1 VAALDD
7 KELIAL
13 GRSVIEADARAV
25 RDVVRALNDEFVAVA
40 RLLCDGT
47 GKLLVT
53 GSGTSATIAARA
65 AHLFSVCGTPAFHL
79 SPADGLH
86 GGLGV
91 LQSNDL
97 LLALSKNGSS
107 NELNEFCARA
117 KSLCRGV
124 VAVTAV
130 ADSPLAAIADHVI
143 QLSLDDD
150 ADLGAVVAT
159 GSSLAMAA
167 LVDALVEIARVA
179 RDYDWERLFFTHPS
193 GAVGR
198 DAGRELERL
207 AGRKSASDDR

>member
-1 VAALDD
+1 MASLDD
-7 KELIAL
+7 AKLIAV

-25 RDVVRALNDEFVAVA
+25 RDALRSMNDEFINVA
-40 RLLCDGT
+40 RLICDGS

-97 LLALSKNGSS
+97 LLALSKGGDSH
-107 NELNEFCARA
+107 ELTDFCTRA
-117 KSLCRGV
+117 KSLCRSV
-124 VAVTAV
+124 IAVTAV
-130 ADSPLAAIADHVI
+130 AESPLASIADHVI
-143 QLSLDDD
+143 QLSLEDD
-150 ADLGAVVAT
+150 ADLGAIVAT

-167 LVDALVEIARVA
+167 LVDALVEISRVA

-198 DAGRELERL
+198 DASRKLERL
-207 AGRKSASDDR
+207 AGLKSGD